1 MSITEQA
8 HNIKKLLKNS
18 KINNVTVKRENGKYY
33 AIVNIKS
40 TVKKIEKTGK
50 NIGIDMGLKNLA
62 TLSNG
67 QKITNFDLK
76 KEETMIKK
84 YQKKLNRK
92 KYMSKNYKKT
102 LKKYYKWQDKKNNK
116 IKNAYHQISKN
127 IVTKYDIIA
136 IEDLNIKGMFKNK
149 KWAPKLQKISLYKLV
164 NMLKYKSQWY
174 GKTFIQIDRFYP
186 STKTCNKCGYKNNNI
201 NLNIREWTCP
211 LCSTH
216 HQRDINAA
224 INILNEAIKSNS

>member
-1 MSITEQA
+1 
-8 HNIKKLLKNS
+8 
-18 KINNVTVKRENGKYY
+18 
-33 AIVNIKS
+33 
-40 TVKKIEKTGK
+40 
-50 NIGIDMGLKNLA
+50 
-62 TLSNG
+62 
-67 QKITNFDLK
+67 
-76 KEETMIKK
+76 
-84 YQKKLNRK
+84 
-92 KYMSKNYKKT
+92 
-102 LKKYYKWQDKKNNK
+102 
-116 IKNAYHQISKN
+116 
-127 IVTKYDIIA
+127 
-136 IEDLNIKGMFKNK
+136 MFKNK

-201 NLNIREWTCP
+201 NINIREWTCP